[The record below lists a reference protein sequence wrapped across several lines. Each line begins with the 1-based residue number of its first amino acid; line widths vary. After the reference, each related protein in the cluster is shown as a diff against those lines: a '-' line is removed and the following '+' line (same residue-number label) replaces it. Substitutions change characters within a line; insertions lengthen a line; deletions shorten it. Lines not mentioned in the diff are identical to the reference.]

1 MTHKEIIDIEQEN
14 TGYINL
20 HLEGTFYKAYEQ
32 SAFAF
37 CTRIKAYNV
46 LRKES
51 KTLGRDILYVGFP
64 QSTLDKVLNRQM
76 FTRVDEKTVRI
87 TLSTPIDGNE
97 FLVRRDAQEV
107 EQASRAMLTPYS
119 RVIENA
125 PVYKTAYDVLTQI
138 TLISKNCQTPFGVR
152 LKERRALIERALP
165 VCEELCF
172 LLQFL
177 KDIKEISLNS
187 YSMLSEKI
195 QSVSKQ
201 LSLLRR
207 KITSPVPDAVVCPNG
222 RFLRSRTRRHLDRR
236 WTEALCTETD
246 PYVLLSVRNARE
258 GFLIHFDGGEKETI

>member
-1 MTHKEIIDIEQEN
+1 MTQKEIIDIEQEN
-14 TGYINL
+14 TGYVNL

-76 FTRVDEKTVRI
+76 FTRVDEKTVRV

-97 FLVRRDAQEV
+97 FLVWRDAQEV

-138 TLISKNCQTPFGVR
+138 TLISKNISKNCQTPFGVR
-152 LKERRALIERALP
+152 LKELAYEACKCVGSVYDVKGEERRVLIERALP
-165 VCEELCF
+165 MCEELCF

-177 KDIKEISLNS
+177 KDMKEISLNS
-187 YSMLSEKI
+187 FSMLSEKI

-207 KITSPVPDAVVCPNG
+207 KATGPVP
-222 RFLRSRTRRHLDRR
+222 
-236 WTEALCTETD
+236 EAQ
-246 PYVLLSVRNARE
+246 V
-258 GFLIHFDGGEKETI
+258 